1 MPYNAPDVL
10 NEDRL
15 AMRFL
20 KWGLPLL
27 ILVVGV
33 GVFWGFLVTSEAPEP
48 LRPVNRAPVVSVQ
61 AAVVTSASPTLRI
74 FGRME
79 APTMSVLTAGVEADV
94 VAVKALEGDA
104 VRRGREMIVLDDVDA
119 ALATLQR
126 RAEWAEIEALLESD
140 RIRLQSDEAALETEE
155 ALLALAHK
163 AVERAAQLAR
173 SKAGSEAALDQ
184 AVRDE
189 ERQRLAVIQRRQAI
203 DDAPARRR
211 QLQARGERAEA
222 AVKRAERAQRRT
234 RVTAPFDG
242 RVTEVMVSVGD
253 RTNLGSRLI
262 ELYDVS
268 RLELRAQVPNAHIA
282 ALQRALDS
290 EQPIIAVAANPDP
303 AHDEPLEFVL
313 QRLSAQVAAGQG
325 GIDAFF
331 RARHSDDGDGG
342 RLPAPGGTLEI
353 NLTLPPLD
361 NVVLLS
367 PDSLYGRARIYLVRD
382 DALRSRTVRRLGQLS
397 DDHGR
402 QMLIVDGAGFAAGD
416 EILNSRLPQA
426 INGLAVRVA
435 R

>member
-20 KWGLPLL
+20 RWGAPLL
-27 ILVVGV
+27 ILVGGV
-33 GVFWGFLVTSEAPEP
+33 GVFLGFLVTSEAPEP

-126 RAEWAEIEALLESD
+126 QAEWAEIEALLESD
-140 RIRLQSDEAALETEE
+140 RIRLQSDEAALATEE

-303 AHDEPLEFVL
+303 THDEPLEFVL

-331 RARHSDDGDGG
+331 RARQSDDGDGG

-382 DALRSRTVRRLGQLS
+382 DALHSRTVRRLGQLS

>member
-140 RIRLQSDEAALETEE
+140 RIRQQSDEAALKTEE

-242 RVTEVMVSVGD
+242 RITEVMVSVGD
-253 RTNLGSRLI
+253 RTNLGSRLL

-290 EQPIIAVAANPDP
+290 GQPIIAVAANPDP
-303 AHDEPLEFVL
+303 SHDEPLEFVL

-331 RARHSDDGDGG
+331 RARHSDDGG
-342 RLPAPGGTLEI
+342 LPAPGGTLEI
-353 NLTLPPLD
+353 NLTLPTLD

-382 DALRSRTVRRLGQLS
+382 DALHSRTVRRLGQLS
-397 DDHGR
+397 DDDGR
-402 QMLIVDGAGFAAGD
+402 QVLIVDGAGFAAGD